1 MSTCKKED
9 GETREWV
16 PRKKKAGL
24 GFPQVLTQIRGS
36 FEILMKALGLYIKR
50 GLEIYVLK
58 QTKPKKKK
66 LQFPKPVHRL
76 DYQSLWIPGSE
87 PLIQQNGREKNN
99 SVYLSLGNWRIVG
112 TANRPGQLG
121 RLSRG

>member
-1 MSTCKKED
+1 MSICKKED

-66 LQFPKPVHRL
+66 IIVPKTRS
-76 DYQSLWIPGSE
+76 Q
-87 PLIQQNGREKNN
+87 
-99 SVYLSLGNWRIVG
+99 
-112 TANRPGQLG
+112 T
-121 RLSRG
+121 RLSESVDPRFRTLDPIEWQRKE